1 VLVDVIVVVVV
12 VVNVVGDG
20 DGDGDEL
27 NDASSGR
34 ADGHEPICT
43 RADSAWPGSGRD

>member
-12 VVNVVGDG
+12 VVNVV
-20 DGDGDEL
+20 GDGDEL

-43 RADSAWPGSGRD
+43 QWN